1 MTQTPLM
8 RPLTSITRA
17 AATTRRIVAASLFA
31 GVLITSAPGSVLAD
45 DANVQPPL
53 TQNVTLSET
62 TDVYTVES
70 QKQVEASR
78 QLVEERIAKKTAW
91 IVNSMV
97 QSQSAAILNGLQK
110 LEDRSTSIE
119 SMRTKRVKADLTTA
133 MANFRAKAYA
143 KAQTN
148 SNPTVELAAQQ

>member
-1 MTQTPLM
+1 VTRTSPM
-8 RPLTSITRA
+8 RPLTSIARA
-17 AATTRRIVAASLFA
+17 AATTRRTVAASLFA

-45 DANVQPPL
+45 VAKVEPPQ
-53 TQNVTLSET
+53 TQNITLSKT
-62 TDVYTVES
+62 ADVDTVEN
-70 QKQVEASR
+70 QMQVEAAR

-97 QSQSAAILNGLQK
+97 QSQSTAILNGLQK

-119 SMRTKRVKADLTTA
+119 KMRTKRVNAHLTTV
-133 MANFRAKAYA
+133 MSNFRAKAYA

-148 SNPTVELAAQQ
+148 SKSSVEIAAQQ

>member
-1 MTQTPLM
+1 M

-17 AATTRRIVAASLFA
+17 AATTRRSVAASLFA

-45 DANVQPPL
+45 DAKVQPPQ

-62 TDVYTVES
+62 TGVDTVES
-70 QKQVEASR
+70 QKQVEAAR
-78 QLVEERIAKKTAW
+78 QLVEERIANKTAW

-97 QSQSAAILNGLQK
+97 QSQSAAIINGLQK

-119 SMRTKRVKADLTTA
+119 SMRTKRLNAHLMTA
-133 MANFRAKAYA
+133 MSNFRAKAYA
-143 KAQTN
+143 KAQAN
-148 SNPTVELAAQQ
+148 SKSTVEIVAQQ

>member
-1 MTQTPLM
+1 MTQTSLM
-8 RPLTSITRA
+8 RPLTSIARA
-17 AATTRRIVAASLFA
+17 AATTRRSVAASLFA

-45 DANVQPPL
+45 DANVQPPQ

-62 TDVYTVES
+62 TDVDTVES
-70 QKQVEASR
+70 QKQVEAVR
-78 QLVEERIAKKTAW
+78 QLVEERIANKTAW

-110 LEDRSTSIE
+110 LEDRSTRIE
-119 SMRTKRVKADLTTA
+119 SMRTKRVNAHFTTA
-133 MANFRAKAYA
+133 MSNFRAKAYA

-148 SNPTVELAAQQ
+148 SKSTVEIVAQQ